1 MAEDPRQRYLP
12 HEWLDPRVEVRV
24 SPVAGRGLFARGP
37 IEQGQPVVVWGGQ
50 VFTTAEIQ
58 VGIVADRSTVPIGE
72 GIYLGSPVGEYDRDR
87 NDLGDLMNHS
97 CDPTVWMRDEVTLVT
112 RRPIEA
118 GEELTA
124 NYVYWEDDEAFV
136 TPFVCS
142 CGASVCRHR
151 ITGQDWRRAELQ
163 SRYEG
168 HFSPFI
174 NERIQ
179 RLRQQSELH

>member
-1 MAEDPRQRYLP
+1 MADEHRRRYLP
-12 HEWLDPRVEVRV
+12 HEWLDSRVEVRV
-24 SPVAGRGLFARGP
+24 SPIAGRGLFARVP
-37 IEQGQPVVVWGGQ
+37 IEEGQPVVVWGGQ

-58 VGIVADRSTVPIGE
+58 AGKVAERSTVPIGE

-97 CDPTVWMRDEVTLVT
+97 CDPIVWMQDEVTLVT
-112 RRPIEA
+112 RRAIAA
-118 GEELTA
+118 GEELTTD
-124 NYVYWEDDEAFV
+124 YVFWKDDEV
-136 TPFVCS
+136 SVSPFVCS
-142 CGASVCRHR
+142 CGSPVCRHR

-163 SRYEG
+163 SRYAG

-179 RLRQQSELH
+179 KLRQQSEGH